1 MNGSSFTS
9 WRWIFSR
16 PDKRWPEGTT
26 KKISSVISGSQTI
39 SSPSIGTEEIQK
51 SISILSSCRFIEGVD
66 ARNCWNRTL
75 DVLVKEPSSSG
86 NILGIETASVIE
98 LCCNSAKSLISRS
111 PSLNS

>member
-1 MNGSSFTS
+1 MQVD
-9 WRWIFSR
+9 IFR

-75 DVLVKEPSSSG
+75 GCSSKKSQVVLVIFLE
-86 NILGIETASVIE
+86 
-98 LCCNSAKSLISRS
+98 
-111 PSLNS
+111 